1 MRAYLINRVLREM
14 YPGKYCWKIYGDDY
28 DEMRWLDETI
38 EKPSRELINS
48 KIEELKITCAYETL
62 RNERNKKLIECDY
75 LFVSDFPYKNDESK
89 QAWLNYRQALRDIT
103 DTQTPI
109 YNFEEETRRL
119 YITGVE
125 WPQTPN

>member
-14 YPGKYCWKIYGDDY
+14 YPGKSCWKIYGDDY

-38 EKPSRELINS
+38 EKPSRELIDA

-75 LFVSDFPYKNDESK
+75 LFVSDFPHKNDESK

-125 WPQTPN
+125 WPTPPN